1 MGYVLL
7 RALRLD
13 LRPLWAY
20 SASFALAVCIGI
32 GDECIQWVLP
42 QRFFEV
48 KDIELNAV
56 SASFRVLLTRLVG
69 EKKEGD
75 GGA

>member
-1 MGYVLL
+1 
-7 RALRLD
+7 LRLD

-20 SASFALAVCIGI
+20 SASFVLAVCIGI

-56 SASFRVLLTRLVG
+56 SAILGLLVARLVG

-75 GGA
+75 GRA

>member
-20 SASFALAVCIGI
+20 SASFDLAVCIGI
-32 GDECIQWVLP
+32 GEECIQWVLQ

-56 SASFRVLLTRLVG
+56 SAMLGLLLARLVG

-75 GGA
+75 GRA